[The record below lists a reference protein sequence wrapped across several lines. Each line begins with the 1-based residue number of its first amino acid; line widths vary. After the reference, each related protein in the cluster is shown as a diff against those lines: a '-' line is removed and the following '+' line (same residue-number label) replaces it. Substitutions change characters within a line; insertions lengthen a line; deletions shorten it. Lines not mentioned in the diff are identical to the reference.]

1 MHSNPIFLEHY
12 PRPHYH
18 LDRKANQIALN
29 IRCVMT
35 TQTQAAPTVQAP
47 TSPATRERR
56 KFTVAEYY
64 RMAEAGILKPD
75 ERVELIEGEIIVMS
89 PIGPLHADDVDEFI
103 AVFSQYAPGRFRI
116 RVQNPLHMND
126 GSEPQP
132 DAMLLRLRNDR
143 FTKSHPT
150 PADVLLIVE
159 VADSSLEY
167 DRQVKAHLYGRNNIP
182 ETWVKNLPEDCIER
196 FTEPG
201 PEGYAQ
207 HTIHRRGE
215 TLTPVSLPDLAL
227 AVADLMPPP
236 VEDGD

>member
-1 MHSNPIFLEHY
+1 
-12 PRPHYH
+12 
-18 LDRKANQIALN
+18 
-29 IRCVMT
+29 MT
-35 TQTQAAPTVQAP
+35 TQTQAAPKIPAT

-64 RMAEAGILKPD
+64 RMAEVGILKPD
-75 ERVELIEGEIIVMS
+75 ERVELIEGEIVVMP
-89 PIGPLHADDVDEFI
+89 PIGPGHSGSVNISTEIFPVLA
-103 AVFSQYAPGRFRI
+103 QGRFI
-116 RVQNPLHMND
+116 VQIQNPLHLDD

-132 DAMLLRLRNDR
+132 DIALLRPRADR
-143 FTKSHPT
+143 YTRSHAT
-150 PADVLLIVE
+150 PADVFLVVE

-167 DRQVKAHLYGRNNIP
+167 DRNVKAHLYGRNNVP

-215 TLTPVSLPDLAL
+215 TLTPVSLPDLEL
-227 AVADLMPPP
+227 AVEDLLPP
-236 VEDGD
+236 VVGGEEDGGE